1 MCVQVYMIIH
11 TDHSVATSLPL
22 ITTAPEFQASPQSR
36 QLLGEGGKDRGREGQ
51 ERQRSTRRDCSRG
64 CCKYIYTYVCICIH
78 TALCILLYTDKYPQT
93 NTYHTHTC
101 IHHKSTACIDS
112 QKETECSFILNSSES
127 RMSICTAST
136 RKGKHL
142 VCGLQTVPC
151 PGVENVG
158 TRPVFGHFV
167 IE

>member
-1 MCVQVYMIIH
+1 MRGGKTEGEKGRRDRGQPGETEREGVVSTYIH
-11 TDHSVATSLPL
+11 TYVYAYIQPCVYYCTLTS
-22 ITTAPEFQASPQSR
+22 TH
-36 QLLGEGGKDRGREGQ
+36 K
-51 ERQRSTRRDCSRG
+51 
-64 CCKYIYTYVCICIH
+64 
-78 TALCILLYTDKYPQT
+78 QT
-93 NTYHTHTC
+93 HITHTLVS
-101 IHHKSTACIDS
+101 ITRACIDS

-158 TRPVFGHFV
+158 TRPVVGHFV